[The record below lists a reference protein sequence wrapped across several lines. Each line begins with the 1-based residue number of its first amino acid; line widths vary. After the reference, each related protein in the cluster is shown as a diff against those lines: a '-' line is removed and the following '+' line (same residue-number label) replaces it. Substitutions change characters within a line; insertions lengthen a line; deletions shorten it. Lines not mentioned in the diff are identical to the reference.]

1 MGSFSREDVSQKYEG
16 IPSIMF
22 AISSTSEAIGRNFNP
37 VARATTESLPT
48 HPEPHAQHR
57 PASSKIADSLS
68 NRFCHSHRG
77 TAWRRRVPGIGAEFE
92 RSAAVWSVS
101 DDRI

>member
-16 IPSIMF
+16 IPAMMF
-22 AISSTSEAIGRNFNP
+22 VISSKSEVIGRNFKP
-37 VARATTESLPT
+37 VARATRESLPA
-48 HPEPHAQHR
+48 HLEHR
-57 PASSKIADSLS
+57 ARRRTASSKIADSLS

-77 TAWRRRVPGIGAEFE
+77 TAWRRRVPGI
-92 RSAAVWSVS
+92 AAGFALRADVWSVS